1 MPRGP
6 LVPKALGVQTK
17 NPRREFSIDC
27 PVGGPDDDVTVSEES
42 ARPDL
47 STTTVP
53 RAWEAGG
60 CGVPGEE
67 HGTSTGERA
76 SGARA
81 ETRGGSGRELVN
93 TPPMAGYGL
102 AREGLG

>member
-42 ARPDL
+42 VWPDL

-53 RAWEAGG
+53 RAWEAEEAAASLGKNT
-60 CGVPGEE
+60 VPALG
-67 HGTSTGERA
+67 SKRA
-76 SGARA
+76 APELRPEVGAA
-81 ETRGGSGRELVN
+81 GSW
-93 TPPMAGYGL
+93 
-102 AREGLG
+102 